1 MVEKARHKHMRKD
14 DATGIGMPSS
24 DQADAP
30 TFDVLS
36 ADEGAVAGMSAAH
49 GTGRGKDEK
58 DRGKKAG
65 KKKGNLLSNIL
76 IVVGVVLLLVAGGMW
91 GFAQWRY
98 HQQDVQNKKLA
109 AYATIPDDGKKA
121 PTVDWEG
128 LKAINPDV
136 VGWIQVPG
144 TVINYP
150 VYQGADND
158 RYLRHTAEGEYSV
171 GGQIFL
177 DYENTKPGMVDHQ
190 SILYGH
196 HLKDGSMFYPLFLLK
211 DQETFDATDTIWYVT
226 EQNDYELEPLFVYF
240 TDPEDMD
247 VRTFK
252 FSSDADFHKY
262 LTDRLGRAVSRRTDA
277 DRIIAGVK
285 HVLTMSTCNYYEG
298 YGRSILVSVPKDE
311 ATAALAGTATTTAAT
326 NATAGANAA
335 ATGESAETSAEV
347 PAETTEATE

>member
-1 MVEKARHKHMRKD
+1 MVEKAKHKHMRKD

-211 DQETFDATDTIWYVT
+211 DQETFDATKTIWYVT
-226 EQNDYELEPLFVYF
+226 EEHEYELEPLMAYF
-240 TDPEDMD
+240 THPEDQE
-247 VRTFK
+247 VRRFQFTSDDEFHNYLK
-252 FSSDADFHKY
+252 ERLSHAVSKRADADQ
-262 LTDRLGRAVSRRTDA
+262 V
-277 DRIIAGVK
+277 IANAK

-298 YGRSILVSVPKDE
+298 YGRSELIAIPKNE
-311 ATAALAGTATTTAAT
+311 ANGTAAT
-326 NATAGANAA
+326 QQQGTPAEAA
-335 ATGESAETSAEV
+335 AAAADVVADASSH
-347 PAETTEATE
+347 EAQ